1 MFLASILKVAC
12 GTNSNLFLF
21 ALILCNY
28 AEKTK
33 TEGMFWEGTYEST
46 NIVYL
51 VISAAIFAFLWKT
64 KYFTK

>member
-1 MFLASILKVAC
+1 
-12 GTNSNLFLF
+12 LF
-21 ALILCNY
+21 AVILWNY
-28 AEKTK
+28 RAKTK
-33 TEGMFWEGTYEST
+33 IEGMFWEGTYEGT